1 MANNSS
7 ISAAEEERPPD
18 RPALAIILILG
29 AMFVFV
35 SMDGMAKS
43 LAVEG
48 MPPERIIFIRYVF
61 ASLLL
66 MPAVLWHWRSRPA
79 RTKRPF
85 LHILRGVLL
94 IASGTFFVY
103 GLRTLPLETATAIGF
118 VSPLY
123 VTALSIPFLGE
134 KVGIRRWSAVV
145 VGFIGVL
152 LILRPGSESFAIEML
167 IPLVSSLC
175 WAGGLIIT
183 RSMRGRE
190 SPLTILIWTTG
201 TGLVVIAPLGLMG
214 WEMPSDRALGI
225 LVVIALCHSA
235 GQYLTIRAFML
246 ASASILAPFSYST
259 IIWATLIGAVFFSSL
274 PDMATIAG
282 TLTLACAGLYVW
294 HRERLVTGTPTV
306 PGGSISEASRD
317 QT

>member
-1 MANNSS
+1 MAQGKNMSVD
-7 ISAAEEERPPD
+7 EEARPPD
-18 RPALAIILILG
+18 RPALAIVLILG
-29 AMFVFV
+29 AMLVFV
-35 SMDGMAKS
+35 SMDGMAKT

-48 MPPERIIFIRYVF
+48 MPPERILLIRYIF

-85 LHILRGVLL
+85 LHILRGLLL
-94 IASGTFFVY
+94 IASGTIFVY
-103 GLRTLPLETATAIGF
+103 GLRTLPLETSTAIGF

-152 LILRPGSESFAIEML
+152 VILRPGTESFAIEML

-190 SPLTILIWTTG
+190 GPLTILIWTTA

-225 LVVIALCHSA
+225 LVVIALCHTA

-259 IIWATLIGAVFFSSL
+259 IIWATLIGALFFDSL
-274 PDMATIAG
+274 PDIATVAG
-282 TLTLACAGLYVW
+282 ALTLVCAGLYVW
-294 HRERLVTGTPTV
+294 HRERVVTGTPTV
-306 PGGSISEASRD
+306 PGGSISEAARD